1 MAVNYSKYIDS
12 TTTHYISNSGHDENN
27 KYNSGKA
34 GDQTGKEWEL
44 KAWYNRPWSVVLR
57 YPDPVIGLKIADLAI
72 DAALNNNIGYDQYQR
87 KTYWTELEKVGYD
100 PAKIKTPCEA
110 DCTAGVT
117 ANVKAVGYLLGIKK
131 LQNLAVDTYSGN
143 MKSRFVAAGFTALT
157 AKKYTGE
164 ASYLLP
170 GDILLYE
177 GHHAATNITY
187 GKKAEKYNGPVPLT
201 STLPCNEKTFKCV
214 CVTRGSYYI
223 RKGPGVSYDK
233 IDVAHNGSQLPY
245 LGVEENGWY
254 KVAVTNYG
262 EGWISKK
269 CGDVLDVPR
278 VEEQTST
285 TAETKKEYLKVKS
298 GTWNIRT
305 GPGTSYKVIGT
316 VKSGNKLEYLGE
328 TESNWYKIKKSKVE
342 GWVSGKAF

>member
-187 GKKAEKYNGPVPLT
+187 GKKAEKYSGKVPTTETATT
-201 STLPCNEKTFKCV
+201 SANTKTIQCV
-214 CVTRGSYYI
+214 NVTKGSYYI
-223 RKGPGVSYDK
+223 RKGPGTTYDK
-233 IDVAHNGSQLPY
+233 IDVAHSGTQLVY
-245 LGVEENGWY
+245 LGVEENGWF
-254 KVAVTNYG
+254 KVTAPDG
-262 EGWISKK
+262 SEGWISKK
-269 CGDVLDVPR
+269 CGEIVDVQ
-278 VEEQTST
+278 VE
-285 TAETKKEYLKVKS
+285 ETKKEYLKVKS

>member
-44 KAWYNRPWSVVLR
+44 KSWYNRPWSVVLR
-57 YPDPVIGLKIADLAI
+57 YPDPVVALKIADLAI

-87 KTYWTELEKVGYD
+87 KTYWNELEKVGYD
-100 PAKIKTPCEA
+100 PSKIKTPCEA

-131 LQNLAVDTYSGN
+131 LQSLAVDTYSGN
-143 MKSRFVAAGFTALT
+143 MKSRFVSAGFTALT

-164 ASYLLP
+164 STYLLP

-187 GKKAEKYNGPVPLT
+187 GKKAEKYNDHVP
-201 STLPCNEKTFKCV
+201 STPSLPDNGKTMKRV
-214 CVTRGSYYI
+214 SVTKGSYYI
-223 RKGPGVSYDK
+223 RKGPATSYDAIGVSR
-233 IDVAHNGSQLPY
+233 NGCQLVY
-245 LGVEENGWY
+245 LGIEENGWY
-254 KVAVTNYG
+254 KVLAPDGT

-269 CGDVLDVPR
+269 CGEIIDVPA
-278 VEEQTST
+278 EE
-285 TAETKKEYLKVKS
+285 ETPTVIEKEYLKVKS

-305 GPGTSYKVIGT
+305 GPATSYKILGT
-316 VKSGNKLEYLGE
+316 VKAGNKLEYLGE
-328 TESNWYKIKKSKVE
+328 TQNNWYKIKKSKIE